1 MKNTTKHLYL
11 VVILTLLTAN
21 LYFQYEQTELLED
34 IRRGSDSILDA
45 IPSEYDREKLLKKLD
60 SIHTGINEVQRA
72 IPSSITEG
80 ELRDLLKGLVDS
92 LDIILD
98 R

>member
-11 VVILTLLTAN
+11 VAILTLLTAN

-34 IRRGSDSILDA
+34 IRRNTYSISSA
-45 IPSEYDREKLLKKLD
+45 IPSEYYQEKLLQKLD
-60 SIHTGINEVQRA
+60 SIHTGINEVQRE
-72 IPSSITEG
+72 IPSDSTEG
-80 ELRDLLKGLVDS
+80 EIRDLLKGLVRS

>member
-11 VVILTLLTAN
+11 VAILTLLTAN

-34 IRRGSDSILDA
+34 IRRCTDSIPSD
-45 IPSEYDREKLLKKLD
+45 ISSEYYQKELLKKLD
-60 SIHTGINEVQRA
+60 SIHTGIYEVQRE
-72 IPSSITEG
+72 IPSDYTQG
-80 ELRDLLKGLVDS
+80 EIRDLLKGLVRS
-92 LDIILD
+92 LDTILD